1 MIIACFSPFKA
12 SIAQH
17 KLTAYGLK
25 PGDKYPLEQ
34 PRLAESRKTPDQR
47 SRFLVPYQRKID
59 PESPAAFLGHSRVHP
74 LNS

>member
-25 PGDKYPLEQ
+25 PGDKYSLEQ
-34 PRLAESRKTPDQR
+34 PRFAESRKTSDQR
-47 SRFLVPYQRKID
+47 NRFLVPYQRKID
-59 PESPAAFLGHSRVHP
+59 PESPAAFLAHSRVYP
-74 LNS
+74 ASS